1 MDTDSAADH
10 IFHSQSASQALLIAM
25 RELAEASERSLK
37 DLEGITLGAAF
48 DLAVETHGDEL
59 PQFWVIWNDW
69 NISLEEPPAEMGD
82 L

>member
-1 MDTDSAADH
+1 MDTAADH
-10 IFHSQSASQALLIAM
+10 VFHSQTASQALLMAM
-25 RELAEASERSLK
+25 RELAEATDRALK

-59 PQFWVIWNDW
+59 PQFWLIWNEW
-69 NISLEEPPAEMGD
+69 NLALEDPPAEMGD

>member
-1 MDTDSAADH
+1 MDSAADH
-10 IFHSQSASQALLIAM
+10 IFHSQSASQALLKAM

-59 PQFWVIWNDW
+59 PQFWVIWNEW
-69 NISLEEPPAEMGD
+69 NLALEEPPAEMGD

>member
-1 MDTDSAADH
+1 MDTAADH
-10 IFHSQSASQALLIAM
+10 IFHSQSASQALLQAM
-25 RELAEASERSLK
+25 RELAEATRRALK

-59 PQFWVIWNDW
+59 PQFWVIWNEW
-69 NISLEEPPAEMGD
+69 SLSLEDPPAEMGD

>member
-1 MDTDSAADH
+1 MDSAADH
-10 IFHSQSASQALLIAM
+10 IFHSQSASQALQKAM
-25 RELAEASERSLK
+25 RELAEATDRALK

-59 PQFWVIWNDW
+59 PQFWVIWNEW
-69 NISLEEPPAEMGD
+69 NLSFDEPAAEMGD

>member
-10 IFHSQSASQALLIAM
+10 IFHSQSASQALLQAM
-25 RELAEASERSLK
+25 RELAEASERSFK

-59 PQFWVIWNDW
+59 PQFWVIWNEW
-69 NISLEEPPAEMGD
+69 NLALEEPPAEMGD

>member
-1 MDTDSAADH
+1 MDSASDH
-10 IFHSQSASQALLIAM
+10 IFQSNSASQALLKAM
-25 RELAEASERSLK
+25 RELADATHRTLK

-59 PQFWVIWNDW
+59 PEFWRIWNEW
-69 NISLEEPPAEMGD
+69 SLALEEPPAEMGE

>member
-1 MDTDSAADH
+1 MDTAADH
-10 IFHSQSASQALLIAM
+10 VFHSQSASQALLMAM
-25 RELAEASERSLK
+25 RELAEAADRALN

-59 PQFWVIWNDW
+59 PQFWLIWNEW
-69 NISLEEPPAEMGD
+69 NLALEDPPAEMGD

>member
-1 MDTDSAADH
+1 MDSAADH
-10 IFHSQSASQALLIAM
+10 IFQSNSASQALLKAM
-25 RELAEASERSLK
+25 RELADATHRTLK

-59 PQFWVIWNDW
+59 PEFWRIWNEW
-69 NISLEEPPAEMGD
+69 SLALEEPPAEMGE

>member
-1 MDTDSAADH
+1 MDSAADH
-10 IFHSQSASQALLIAM
+10 IFHSQSASQALLQAM
-25 RELAEASERSLK
+25 RELAVASQRSFK

-59 PQFWVIWNDW
+59 PQFWVIWNEW
-69 NISLEEPPAEMGD
+69 NLALEEPPAEMGD

>member
-1 MDTDSAADH
+1 MDSAADH
-10 IFHSQSASQALLIAM
+10 IFHMNSASQALLKAM
-25 RELAEASERSLK
+25 KDLAESTGRTIK

-59 PQFWVIWNDW
+59 PDFWTVWNEW
-69 NISLEEPPAEMGD
+69 SLALDEPPAEMGD

>member
-1 MDTDSAADH
+1 MDSAADH
-10 IFHSQSASQALLIAM
+10 IFQSSSASQALLKAM
-25 RELAEASERSLK
+25 RELAEATHRTLK

-59 PQFWVIWNDW
+59 PEFWRIWNEW
-69 NISLEEPPAEMGD
+69 SLALEEPPAEMGE

>member
-1 MDTDSAADH
+1 MDTAADH
-10 IFHSQSASQALLIAM
+10 IFHSQSASLALQKAM
-25 RELAEASERSLK
+25 RELAEATGRVLK

-48 DLAVETHGDEL
+48 DLGVETHGDEL

-69 NISLEEPPAEMGD
+69 NLSLEDPPAEMGD

>member
-1 MDTDSAADH
+1 MDSAADH
-10 IFHSQSASQALLIAM
+10 IFHSNSASQALLESM
-25 RELAEASERSLK
+25 RELAEATHRTLK

-59 PQFWVIWNDW
+59 PEFWTIWNEW
-69 NISLEEPPAEMGD
+69 SISLDEPPGEMGD

>member
-1 MDTDSAADH
+1 MDSAADH
-10 IFHSQSASQALLIAM
+10 IFHSQSASQALLKAM
-25 RELAEASERSLK
+25 RELAAVRGRTLK

-59 PQFWVIWNDW
+59 PQFWVIWNEW
-69 NISLEEPPAEMGD
+69 NLALDEPPADMGD

>member
-1 MDTDSAADH
+1 MDSAADH
-10 IFHSQSASQALLIAM
+10 VFHSNSASQALLKAM
-25 RELAEASERSLK
+25 RELSEATGRTAK

-59 PQFWVIWNDW
+59 PEFWLIWNEW
-69 NISLEEPPAEMGD
+69 NLALDEPPAEMGD